1 MRHAMGIT
9 DGSSLSLSDLG
20 KVADPREIARLPF
33 HLLSALHVERTV
45 NPDPDR
51 AGVERALHLRLSR
64 CMALFTRRLALT
76 IPPAPRR
83 RNRRA

>member
-9 DGSSLSLSDLG
+9 DGSRLRLSDLEA
-20 KVADPREIARLPF
+20 VVDPREIARLPLV
-33 HLLSALHVERTV
+33 LLSALHVERAV
-45 NPDPDR
+45 NPGPDR
-51 AGVERALHLRLSR
+51 AGIERALILRLAR

-83 RNRRA
+83 RIRGA